1 MTEGRRN
8 PDLAGTWP
16 LFDEGRPRA
25 FPADPQHT
33 LSDSS
38 PAESE
43 LVALDA
49 LDARDDFSDAPS
61 TSAKIA
67 RRARESLPPMAPE
80 WMRAAR
86 ALADWLESRIQ
97 SGTVD
102 AIDQATVART
112 WAAWSMSGTS
122 ETHIL
127 RVAHLVGRAHSAIR
141 ETSRQNQQLQAA
153 YQACAGV
160 LHSGMPSEVR
170 ERMPFERALFV
181 VRKLHDEADHWVAIV
196 DGAAELLGWK
206 DYARVH
212 AAAVLRA
219 VIERGR

>member
-1 MTEGRRN
+1 MAGRPKN

-16 LFDEGRPRA
+16 LFDEEERPRS
-25 FPADPQHT
+25 FPADPKQT

-43 LVALDA
+43 LAALDDHDQFSDKPA
-49 LDARDDFSDAPS
+49 AVAARVARQARD
-61 TSAKIA
+61 
-67 RRARESLPPMAPE
+67 SLPPMAPE

-86 ALADWLESRIQ
+86 ALADWLEARIRTG
-97 SGTVD
+97 SVD
-102 AIDQATVART
+102 PVEQAAIART

-122 ETHIL
+122 DAHVL

-141 ETSRQNQQLQAA
+141 ETSRQSEQLQAA

-160 LHSGMPSEVR
+160 LHSSMPTSIR

-181 VRKLHDEADHWVAIV
+181 VRKLHEEADHWAAIV
-196 DGAAELLGWK
+196 DGTSELLGWK
-206 DYARVH
+206 DYGRVH
-212 AAAVLRA
+212 AAAVIRA
-219 VIERGR
+219 VIERDR

>member
-8 PDLAGTWP
+8 PNLAGTWP
-16 LFDEGRPRA
+16 LFDEGRPGS
-25 FPADPQHT
+25 FPADPKQA
-33 LSDSS
+33 LGDSS
-38 PAESE
+38 PGDSE
-43 LVALDA
+43 LAALDE
-49 LDARDDFSDAPS
+49 RDDFSDTPA
-61 TSAKIA
+61 AAAARAA

-86 ALADWLESRIQ
+86 ALADWLEARIQ
-97 SGTVD
+97 AGTVD
-102 AIDQATVART
+102 AVDQAAVART

-122 ETHIL
+122 DAHIL

-141 ETSRQNQQLQAA
+141 ETSRQSQQLQAA

-160 LHSGMPSEVR
+160 LHSSMPTSIR

-181 VRKLHDEADHWVAIV
+181 VRKLHEEADHWSAIV
-196 DGAAELLGWK
+196 DGTAELLGWK

-219 VIERGR
+219 LIERER